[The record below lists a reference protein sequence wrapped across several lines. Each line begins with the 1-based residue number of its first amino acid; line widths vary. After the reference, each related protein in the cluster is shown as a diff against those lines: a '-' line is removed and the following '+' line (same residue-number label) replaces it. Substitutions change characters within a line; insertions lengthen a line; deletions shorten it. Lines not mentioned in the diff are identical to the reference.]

1 MKPSMPTANAALLDL
16 DGVLYQGK
24 LAVPGAPEAIAWLR
38 TRGIPLLFITNTS
51 SRPRQALVDKL
62 EHIGIPAKV
71 TDILS
76 PPVAANTW
84 LQQHVA
90 GPVGLF
96 INPTTAAEFADLP
109 IASDATHPVGAVV
122 IGDLGDGWDF
132 LRLNDAFRMLM
143 HEPKPPLLALGMTR
157 YWQTAGGLQL
167 DTGPFV
173 AALEYA
179 AGVTAR
185 VFGKPTAEFF
195 QTAVQQLAVPA
206 ERICM
211 IGDDIHSDIDAA
223 QRIGLRGILVKTGKF
238 RPTDLN
244 QGITPNTVL
253 DSIADLP
260 AWWQVHI
267 PVTQNFE

>member
-1 MKPSMPTANAALLDL
+1 MNASMHTSHAALLDL
-16 DGVLYQGK
+16 DGVLYQGEH
-24 LAVPGAPEAIAWLR
+24 AIPGAADAIAWLR
-38 TRGIPLLFITNTS
+38 ARRVPLLFITNTS

-62 EHIGIPAKV
+62 EHIGIPATV

-96 INPTTAAEFADLP
+96 VNPASVAEFADLP
-109 IASDATHPVGAVV
+109 IAGDATQPVGAVV

-132 LRLNDAFRMLM
+132 PRLNDAFRMLM

-173 AALEYA
+173 AALQYA

-185 VFGKPTAEFF
+185 VFGKPAAEFF
-195 QTAVQQLAVPA
+195 QIAVQRLAVPA

-211 IGDDIHSDIDAA
+211 IGDDIRSDIDAA

-238 RPTDLN
+238 RPTDLD
-244 QGITPNTVL
+244 QGITPNTEL

-260 AWWQVHI
+260 AWWQAQF
-267 PVTQNFE
+267 PVA